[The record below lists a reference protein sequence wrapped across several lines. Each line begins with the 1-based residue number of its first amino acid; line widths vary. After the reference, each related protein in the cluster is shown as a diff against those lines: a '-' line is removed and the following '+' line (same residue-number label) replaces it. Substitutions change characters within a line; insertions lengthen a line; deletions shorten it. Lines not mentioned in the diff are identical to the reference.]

1 MLKDLPLKVEVLV
14 PVTLTL
20 LQKKL
25 YKAILQ
31 RNSDILRRIGAQ
43 ISNVSVDET
52 QRTSPLHN
60 VLMELRKICGHP
72 YLLNDVDAP
81 THLADK
87 EALKAFVDASG
98 KLILL
103 KQMLFKLKERGHRVL
118 IFSQFKLVLDI
129 LEDFL
134 DNENHEYC
142 RLVKP
147 YLASFFVD
155 LTDFVFRMDQRPL
168 MKGNK

>member
-1 MLKDLPLKVEVLV
+1 
-14 PVTLTL
+14 
-20 LQKKL
+20 
-25 YKAILQ
+25 
-31 RNSDILRRIGAQ
+31 
-43 ISNVSVDET
+43 
-52 QRTSPLHN
+52 
-60 VLMELRKICGHP
+60 MELRKICGHP

-81 THLADK
+81 THLTDK

-147 YLASFFVD
+147 SLASCF
-155 LTDFVFRMDQRPL
+155 MI
-168 MKGNK
+168 